1 MGPVDPKKV
10 LKIHFKRFEKCFFQK
25 VLKNAFLWEIQHG
38 RE

>member
-10 LKIHFKRFEKCFFQK
+10 LKMLFQK